1 MNKNLKKMREKR
13 NEIITA
19 MEAAVNAAAAEERSL
34 TDDEITAYNGHRDE
48 LTRIDATI
56 AAIENVRSAE
66 REEEHLP
73 KDGEKLTPEERS
85 FLSYLRGEIRADVN
99 TTKTN
104 SGAVIPTTVA
114 DRIVEYVK
122 NVSPIAEYATRYEGI
137 GKITI
142 AYEDSTNALSAS
154 YVDDLTSA
162 DATAQKLLSVT
173 LEGYMLRVPVKVSQQ
188 LLDNSQVDLIAYLVR
203 RIGDTLAAKI
213 EKEFLI
219 GTSGKVVGLA
229 GGVTQTVTAASA
241 TAVTTDELIDVQD
254 AVPDI
259 YQANSIWIMHP
270 KTRTAIR
277 KLKDSENR
285 YLLNIDFNA
294 KWGYSLLGKP
304 VYASDAMPEPA
315 AGAKT
320 IFYGDMSGLACI
332 IRGLRVKV
340 LNERFVDENAIGIY
354 GFAEIDAKVENA
366 QKISVLAMKA
376 STGG

>member
-1 MNKNLKKMREKR
+1 MKKNLKRMREKR
-13 NEIITA
+13 NEVIA
-19 MEAAVNAAAAEERSL
+19 EMEAVVNAAAAEERSL

-56 AAIENVRSAE
+56 AALENVRSAE
-66 REEEHLP
+66 REEEHQP
-73 KDGEKLTPEERS
+73 EGDEKLTPEERS

-104 SGAVIPTTVA
+104 AGAVIPTTVA

-173 LEGYMLRVPVKVSQQ
+173 LEGYMIRVPVKVSQQ

-241 TAVTTDELIDVQD
+241 TAVTADELIDVQD

-259 YQANSIWIMHP
+259 YQANGIWIMHP
-270 KTRTAIR
+270 KMRTAIR
-277 KLKDSENR
+277 KLKDSEGR
-285 YLLNIDFNA
+285 YLLNFDLNA
-294 KWGYSLLGKP
+294 KWGYSLLSKP

-340 LNERFVDENAIGIY
+340 LSERFADENAIGIY

-366 QKISVLAMKA
+366 QKISVLTMK
-376 STGG
+376 STT

>member
-1 MNKNLKKMREKR
+1 MNGNLKKMREKR
-13 NEIITA
+13 NEIIAA
-19 MEAAVNAAAAEERSL
+19 MEAVVNAAAAEERSL

-66 REEEHLP
+66 REKERQP

-104 SGAVIPTTVA
+104 AGAVIPTTVA

-142 AYEDSTNALSAS
+142 AYEDSANTLEAS
-154 YVDDLTSA
+154 YVEDLESA
-162 DATAQKLLSVT
+162 DATAQKLVSVT
-173 LEGYMLRVPVKVSQQ
+173 LDGYKIRVPVKVSQQ

-203 RIGDTLAAKI
+203 RIGDALAAKI

-219 GTSGKVVGLA
+219 GTSGKVAGLA
-229 GGVTQTVTAASA
+229 GGVTRTVTAASA
-241 TAVTTDELIDVQD
+241 TAVTADELIDVQD

-259 YQANSIWIMHP
+259 YQANGIWIMHP
-270 KTRTAIR
+270 KMRTAIR
-277 KLKDSENR
+277 KLKDGENR
-285 YLLNIDFNA
+285 YLLNLDLNT

-332 IRGLRVKV
+332 IRGLRVRV
-340 LNERFVDENAIGIY
+340 LTERFADADAVGIF
-354 GFAEIDAKVENA
+354 GFAEIDAKVENT
-366 QKISVLAMKA
+366 QKISVLTMKA
-376 STGG
+376 AT

>member
-1 MNKNLKKMREKR
+1 MNGNLKKMREKR
-13 NEIITA
+13 NEIIAA
-19 MEAAVNAAAAEERSL
+19 MEAVVNAAAAEERSL
-34 TDDEITAYNGHRDE
+34 TDDEITAYNGRRDE

-56 AAIENVRSAE
+56 AALENVRSAE
-66 REEEHLP
+66 RNEEHQP
-73 KDGEKLTPEERS
+73 EGDEKLTPEERS
-85 FLSYLRGEIRADVN
+85 FVSFLRGEIRVDVN

-104 SGAVIPTTVA
+104 AGAVIPTTVA

-142 AYEDSTNALSAS
+142 AYEDDANALSAS
-154 YVDDLTSA
+154 YVEDLESA
-162 DATAQKLLSVT
+162 DATAQKLTSVS
-173 LEGYMLRVPVKVSQQ
+173 LEGYKIRVPVKVSQL

-203 RIGDTLAAKI
+203 RIGDALAAKI
-213 EKEFLI
+213 EREFLI
-219 GTSGKVVGLA
+219 GTSGKVEGLA
-229 GGVTQTVTAASA
+229 GGVKQTVTAASA

-277 KLKDSENR
+277 KLKDGENR
-285 YLLNIDFNA
+285 YLLNLDLNT

-332 IRGLRVKV
+332 IRGLRVRV
-340 LNERFVDENAIGIY
+340 LNERFADVDAVGIF
-354 GFAEIDAKVENA
+354 GFAEIDAKVENT
-366 QKISVLAMKA
+366 QKISVLTMKSA
-376 STGG
+376 T

>member
-1 MNKNLKKMREKR
+1 MNGNLKKMREKR
-13 NEIITA
+13 NEVIA
-19 MEAAVNAAAAEERSL
+19 EMEAVVNAAAAEERSL

-56 AAIENVRSAE
+56 AALENVRSAE
-66 REEEHLP
+66 RNEEHQP
-73 KDGEKLTPEERS
+73 EGDEKLTPEERS
-85 FLSYLRGEIRADVN
+85 FVSFLRGEIRVDVN

-104 SGAVIPTTVA
+104 AGAVIPTTVA

-142 AYEDSTNALSAS
+142 AYEDDANALSAS
-154 YVDDLTSA
+154 YVEDLESA
-162 DATAQKLLSVT
+162 DATAQKLTSVS
-173 LEGYMLRVPVKVSQQ
+173 LEGYKIRVPVKVSQQ

-203 RIGDTLAAKI
+203 RIGDALAAKI
-213 EKEFLI
+213 EREFLI
-219 GTSGKVVGLA
+219 GTSGKVEGLA
-229 GGVTQTVTAASA
+229 GGVKQTVTAASA

-277 KLKDSENR
+277 KLKDGENR
-285 YLLNIDFNA
+285 YLLNLDLNT

-332 IRGLRVKV
+332 IRGLRVRV
-340 LNERFVDENAIGIY
+340 LNERFADVDAVGIF
-354 GFAEIDAKVENA
+354 GFAEIDAKVENT
-366 QKISVLAMKA
+366 QKISVLTMKA
-376 STGG
+376 AT

>member
-1 MNKNLKKMREKR
+1 MKKNLKRMREKR
-13 NEIITA
+13 NEVIA
-19 MEAAVNAAAAEERSL
+19 EMEAVVNAAAAEERSL

-56 AAIENVRSAE
+56 AALENVRSAE
-66 REEEHLP
+66 REEEHQP
-73 KDGEKLTPEERS
+73 EGDEKLTPEERS

-104 SGAVIPTTVA
+104 AGAVIPTTVA

-173 LEGYMLRVPVKVSQQ
+173 LEGYMIRVPVKVSQQ

-241 TAVTTDELIDVQD
+241 TAVTADELIDVQD

-259 YQANSIWIMHP
+259 YQANGIWIMHP
-270 KTRTAIR
+270 KMRTAIR
-277 KLKDSENR
+277 KLKDSEGR
-285 YLLNIDFNA
+285 YLLNFDLNA
-294 KWGYSLLGKP
+294 KWGYSLLSKP

-340 LNERFVDENAIGIY
+340 LSERFADENAIGIY

-366 QKISVLAMKA
+366 QKISVLTMKSA
-376 STGG
+376 T

>member
-1 MNKNLKKMREKR
+1 MKKNLKRMREKR
-13 NEIITA
+13 NEVIA
-19 MEAAVNAAAAEERSL
+19 EMEAVVNAAAAEERSL

-56 AAIENVRSAE
+56 AALENVRSAE
-66 REEEHLP
+66 REEEHQP
-73 KDGEKLTPEERS
+73 EGDEKLTPEERS
-85 FLSYLRGEIRADVN
+85 FVSYLRGEIRADVN

-104 SGAVIPTTVA
+104 AGAVIPTTVA

-142 AYEDSTNALSAS
+142 AYEDGTNALTAS
-154 YVDDLTSA
+154 YVDDLASA
-162 DATAQKLLSVT
+162 DAVAQQLLSIT
-173 LEGYMLRVPVKVSQQ
+173 LDGYKIRVPVKISQQ

-219 GTSGKVVGLA
+219 GTSGKVAGLA
-229 GGVTQTVTAASA
+229 GGVTQTVTAASETVV
-241 TAVTTDELIDVQD
+241 TADELIDVQD

-259 YQANSIWIMHP
+259 YQANGIWIMHP
-270 KTRTAIR
+270 KMRTAIR
-277 KLKDSENR
+277 KLKDGENR
-285 YLLNIDFNA
+285 YLLNLDLNA

-340 LNERFVDENAIGIY
+340 LTERFADTDAIGIF
-354 GFAEIDAKVENA
+354 GFAEIDAKVENT
-366 QKISVLAMKA
+366 QKISVLTMKA
-376 STGG
+376 AT

>member
-1 MNKNLKKMREKR
+1 MNGNLKKMREKR
-13 NEIITA
+13 NEIIAA
-19 MEAAVNAAAAEERSL
+19 MEAVVNAAAAEERSL
-34 TDDEITAYNGHRDE
+34 TDDEITAYNGHRYE

-66 REEEHLP
+66 REEEHPP
-73 KDGEKLTPEERS
+73 KGDEKLTPEERS
-85 FLSYLRGEIRADVN
+85 FLGYLRGEIRADVN

-173 LEGYMLRVPVKVSQQ
+173 LEGYMIRVPVKVSQQ

-340 LNERFVDENAIGIY
+340 LNERFADENAIGIY

-366 QKISVLAMKA
+366 QKISVLTMKA
-376 STGG
+376 ATGG

>member
-1 MNKNLKKMREKR
+1 MSKSLKKMREKR
-13 NEIITA
+13 NDVITA
-19 MEAAVNAAAAEERSL
+19 MEAVVNAAAAEERSL

-56 AAIENVRSAE
+56 AALENVRSAE
-66 REEEHLP
+66 REEEHPP
-73 KDGEKLTPEERS
+73 KDGGKLTPEERS
-85 FLSYLRGEIRADVN
+85 FLGYLRGEIRADVN

-173 LEGYMLRVPVKVSQQ
+173 LEGYMIRVPVKVSQQ

-277 KLKDSENR
+277 KLKDSEGR
-285 YLLNIDFNA
+285 YLLNLDLNA

-315 AGAKT
+315 SGAKT

-340 LNERFVDENAIGIY
+340 LSERFADENAIGIY

-366 QKISVLAMKA
+366 QKISVLTMKA
-376 STGG
+376 ATGG

>member
-1 MNKNLKKMREKR
+1 MNGNLKKMREKR
-13 NEIITA
+13 NEIIAA
-19 MEAAVNAAAAEERSL
+19 MEAVVNAAAAEERSL
-34 TDDEITAYNGHRDE
+34 TDDEITAYNGHREE

-56 AAIENVRSAE
+56 AALENVRSAE
-66 REEEHLP
+66 RNEEHQP
-73 KDGEKLTPEERS
+73 EGDEKLTPEERS
-85 FLSYLRGEIRADVN
+85 FVSFLRGEIRADVN

-104 SGAVIPTTVA
+104 AGAVIPTTVA

-142 AYEDSTNALSAS
+142 AYEDDANALSAS
-154 YVDDLTSA
+154 YVEDLESA
-162 DATAQKLLSVT
+162 DATAQKLTSVS
-173 LEGYMLRVPVKVSQQ
+173 LEGYKIRVPVKVSQQ
-188 LLDNSQVDLIAYLVR
+188 LLENSQVDLIAYLVR
-203 RIGDTLAAKI
+203 RIGDALAAKI
-213 EKEFLI
+213 EREFLI
-219 GTSGKVVGLA
+219 GTSGKVAGLA
-229 GGVTQTVTAASA
+229 GGVKQTVTAASA

-277 KLKDSENR
+277 KLKDGENR
-285 YLLNIDFNA
+285 YLLNLDLNT

-332 IRGLRVKV
+332 IRGLRVRV
-340 LNERFVDENAIGIY
+340 LNERFADVDAVGIF
-354 GFAEIDAKVENA
+354 GFAEIDAKVENT
-366 QKISVLAMKA
+366 QKISVLTMKSA
-376 STGG
+376 T

>member
-1 MNKNLKKMREKR
+1 MNGNLKKMREKR
-13 NEIITA
+13 NEIIAA
-19 MEAAVNAAAAEERSL
+19 MEAVVNAAAAEERSL
-34 TDDEITAYNGHRDE
+34 TDDEITAYNGRRDE

-56 AAIENVRSAE
+56 AALENVRSAE
-66 REEEHLP
+66 RNEEHQP
-73 KDGEKLTPEERS
+73 EGDEKLTPEERS
-85 FLSYLRGEIRADVN
+85 FVSFLRGEIRVDVN

-104 SGAVIPTTVA
+104 AGAVIPTTVA

-142 AYEDSTNALSAS
+142 AYEDDANALSAS
-154 YVDDLTSA
+154 YVEDLESA
-162 DATAQKLLSVT
+162 DATAQKLTSVS
-173 LEGYMLRVPVKVSQQ
+173 LEGYKIRVPVKVSQQ

-203 RIGDTLAAKI
+203 RIGDALAAKI
-213 EKEFLI
+213 EREFLI
-219 GTSGKVVGLA
+219 GTSGKVEGLA
-229 GGVTQTVTAASA
+229 GGVKQTVTAASA

-277 KLKDSENR
+277 KLKDGENR
-285 YLLNIDFNA
+285 YLLNLDLNT

-332 IRGLRVKV
+332 IRGLRVRV
-340 LNERFVDENAIGIY
+340 LNERFADVDAVGIF
-354 GFAEIDAKVENA
+354 GFAEIDAKVENT
-366 QKISVLAMKA
+366 QKISVLTMKA
-376 STGG
+376 AT

>member
-1 MNKNLKKMREKR
+1 MNGNLKKMREKR
-13 NEIITA
+13 NEIIAA
-19 MEAAVNAAAAEERSL
+19 MEAVVNAAAAEERSL
-34 TDDEITAYNGHRDE
+34 TDDEITAYNGRRDE

-56 AAIENVRSAE
+56 AALENVRSAE
-66 REEEHLP
+66 RNEEHQP
-73 KDGEKLTPEERS
+73 EGDEKLTPEERS
-85 FLSYLRGEIRADVN
+85 FVSFMRGEIRVDVN

-104 SGAVIPTTVA
+104 AGAVIPTTVA

-142 AYEDSTNALSAS
+142 AYEDDANALSAS
-154 YVDDLTSA
+154 YVEDLESA
-162 DATAQKLLSVT
+162 DATAQKLTSVS
-173 LEGYMLRVPVKVSQQ
+173 LDGYKIRVPVKVSQQ

-203 RIGDTLAAKI
+203 RIGDALAAKI
-213 EKEFLI
+213 EREFLI
-219 GTSGKVVGLA
+219 GTSGKVEGLA
-229 GGVTQTVTAASA
+229 GGVKQTVTAASA

-277 KLKDSENR
+277 KLKDGENR
-285 YLLNIDFNA
+285 YLLNLDLNT

-320 IFYGDMSGLACI
+320 IFYCDMSGLACI
-332 IRGLRVKV
+332 IRGLRVRV
-340 LNERFVDENAIGIY
+340 LNERFADVDAVGIF
-354 GFAEIDAKVENA
+354 GFAEIDAKVENT
-366 QKISVLAMKA
+366 QKISVLTMKA
-376 STGG
+376 ATGG

>member
-1 MNKNLKKMREKR
+1 MNGNLKKMREKR
-13 NEIITA
+13 NEIIAA
-19 MEAAVNAAAAEERSL
+19 MEAVVNAAAAEERSL

-56 AAIENVRSAE
+56 AALENVRSAE
-66 REEEHLP
+66 RNEEHQP
-73 KDGEKLTPEERS
+73 EGDEKLTPEERS
-85 FLSYLRGEIRADVN
+85 FLGYLRGEIRADVN

-173 LEGYMLRVPVKVSQQ
+173 LEGYMIRVPVKVSQQ

-277 KLKDSENR
+277 KLKDSEGR
-285 YLLNIDFNA
+285 YLLNLDLNA

-340 LNERFVDENAIGIY
+340 LNERFADENAIGIY

-366 QKISVLAMKA
+366 QKISVLTMKSA
-376 STGG
+376 T

>member
-1 MNKNLKKMREKR
+1 MNGNLKKMREKR
-13 NEIITA
+13 NEIIAA
-19 MEAAVNAAAAEERSL
+19 MEAVVNAAAAEERSL
-34 TDDEITAYNGHRDE
+34 TDDEITAYNGHREE

-56 AAIENVRSAE
+56 AALENVRSAE
-66 REEEHLP
+66 RNEEHQP
-73 KDGEKLTPEERS
+73 EGDEKLTPEERS
-85 FLSYLRGEIRADVN
+85 FVSFLRGEIRADVN

-104 SGAVIPTTVA
+104 AGAVIPTTVA

-142 AYEDSTNALSAS
+142 AYEDDANALSAS
-154 YVDDLTSA
+154 YVEDLESA
-162 DATAQKLLSVT
+162 DATAQKLTSVS
-173 LEGYMLRVPVKVSQQ
+173 LEGYKIRVPVKVSQQ

-203 RIGDTLAAKI
+203 RIGDALAAKI
-213 EKEFLI
+213 EREFLI
-219 GTSGKVVGLA
+219 GTSGKVAGLA
-229 GGVTQTVTAASA
+229 GGVKQTVTAASA

-277 KLKDSENR
+277 KLKDGENR
-285 YLLNIDFNA
+285 YLLNLDLNT

-332 IRGLRVKV
+332 IRGLRVRV
-340 LNERFVDENAIGIY
+340 LNERFAEVDAVGIF
-354 GFAEIDAKVENA
+354 GFAEIDAKVENT
-366 QKISVLAMKA
+366 QKISVLTMKSA
-376 STGG
+376 T

>member
-1 MNKNLKKMREKR
+1 MNGNLKKMREKR
-13 NEIITA
+13 NEIIAA
-19 MEAAVNAAAAEERSL
+19 MEAVVNAAAAEERSL
-34 TDDEITAYNGHRDE
+34 TDDEITAYNGRRDE

-56 AAIENVRSAE
+56 AALENVRSAE
-66 REEEHLP
+66 RNEEHQP
-73 KDGEKLTPEERS
+73 EGDEKLTPEERS
-85 FLSYLRGEIRADVN
+85 FVSFLRGEIRVDVN

-104 SGAVIPTTVA
+104 AGAVIPTTVA

-142 AYEDSTNALSAS
+142 AYEDDANALSAS
-154 YVDDLTSA
+154 YVEDLESA
-162 DATAQKLLSVT
+162 DATAQKLTSVS
-173 LEGYMLRVPVKVSQQ
+173 LEGYKIRVPVKVSQQ

-203 RIGDTLAAKI
+203 RIGDALAAKI
-213 EKEFLI
+213 EREFLI
-219 GTSGKVVGLA
+219 GTSGKVEGLA
-229 GGVTQTVTAASA
+229 GGVKQTVTAASA

-259 YQANSIWIMHP
+259 HQANSIWIMHP

-277 KLKDSENR
+277 KLKDGENR
-285 YLLNIDFNA
+285 YLLNLDLNT
-294 KWGYSLLGKP
+294 KWGYKP

-332 IRGLRVKV
+332 IRGLRVRV
-340 LNERFVDENAIGIY
+340 LAERFADVDAVGIF
-354 GFAEIDAKVENA
+354 GFAEIDAKVENT
-366 QKISVLAMKA
+366 QKISVLTMKA
-376 STGG
+376 ATGG

>member
-1 MNKNLKKMREKR
+1 MNGNLKKMREKR
-13 NEIITA
+13 NEIIAA
-19 MEAAVNAAAAEERSL
+19 MEAVVNAAAAEERSL

-66 REEEHLP
+66 REEEHPP

-85 FLSYLRGEIRADVN
+85 FVSYLRGEIRADVN

-104 SGAVIPTTVA
+104 TGAVIPTTVA

-142 AYEDSTNALSAS
+142 AYEDSTNALTAS
-154 YVDDLTSA
+154 YVDDLASA
-162 DATAQKLLSVT
+162 DAVAQQLLSIT
-173 LEGYMLRVPVKVSQQ
+173 LDGYKIRVPVKISQQ

-219 GTSGKVVGLA
+219 GTSGKVAGLA
-229 GGVTQTVTAASA
+229 GGVTQTVTSASA
-241 TAVTTDELIDVQD
+241 TAVTADELIDVQD

-259 YQANSIWIMHP
+259 Y
-270 KTRTAIR
+270 
-277 KLKDSENR
+277 
-285 YLLNIDFNA
+285 
-294 KWGYSLLGKP
+294 
-304 VYASDAMPEPA
+304 
-315 AGAKT
+315 
-320 IFYGDMSGLACI
+320 
-332 IRGLRVKV
+332 
-340 LNERFVDENAIGIY
+340 
-354 GFAEIDAKVENA
+354 
-366 QKISVLAMKA
+366 
-376 STGG
+376 

>member
-1 MNKNLKKMREKR
+1 MSKSLKKMREKR
-13 NEIITA
+13 NDVITA
-19 MEAAVNAAAAEERSL
+19 MEAVVNAAAAEERSL
-34 TDDEITAYNGHRDE
+34 TDDEITAYNGRRDE

-66 REEEHLP
+66 REEEHPP
-73 KDGEKLTPEERS
+73 KAGEKLTPEERS

-173 LEGYMLRVPVKVSQQ
+173 LEGYMIRVPVKVSQQ

-340 LNERFVDENAIGIY
+340 LNERFADENAIGIY

-366 QKISVLAMKA
+366 QKISALTMKSA
-376 STGG
+376 T

>member
-1 MNKNLKKMREKR
+1 MNGNLKKMREKR
-13 NEIITA
+13 NEIIAA
-19 MEAAVNAAAAEERSL
+19 MEAVVNAAAAEERSL
-34 TDDEITAYNGHRDE
+34 TDDEITAYNGRRDE

-56 AAIENVRSAE
+56 AALENVRSAE
-66 REEEHLP
+66 RNEEHQP
-73 KDGEKLTPEERS
+73 EGDEKLTPEERS
-85 FLSYLRGEIRADVN
+85 FVSFLRGEIRVDVN

-104 SGAVIPTTVA
+104 AGAVIPTTVA

-142 AYEDSTNALSAS
+142 AYEDDANALSAS
-154 YVDDLTSA
+154 YVEDLESA
-162 DATAQKLLSVT
+162 DATAQKLTSVS
-173 LEGYMLRVPVKVSQQ
+173 LEGYKIRVPVKVSQQ

-203 RIGDTLAAKI
+203 RIGDALAAKI
-213 EKEFLI
+213 EREFLI
-219 GTSGKVVGLA
+219 GTSGKVEGLA
-229 GGVTQTVTAASA
+229 GGVKQTVTAVSA

-277 KLKDSENR
+277 KLKDGENR
-285 YLLNIDFNA
+285 YLLNLDLNT

-332 IRGLRVKV
+332 IRGLRVRV
-340 LNERFVDENAIGIY
+340 LNERFADVDAVGIF
-354 GFAEIDAKVENA
+354 GFAEIDAKIENT
-366 QKISVLAMKA
+366 QKMSVLTMKA
-376 STGG
+376 AT

>member
-1 MNKNLKKMREKR
+1 MNGNLKKMREKR
-13 NEIITA
+13 NEIIAA
-19 MEAAVNAAAAEERSL
+19 MEAVVNAAAAEERSL
-34 TDDEITAYNGHRDE
+34 TDDEITAYNGRRDE

-56 AAIENVRSAE
+56 AALENVRSAE
-66 REEEHLP
+66 RNKEHQP
-73 KDGEKLTPEERS
+73 EGDEKLTPEERS
-85 FLSYLRGEIRADVN
+85 FVSFLRGEIRVDVN

-104 SGAVIPTTVA
+104 AGAVIPTTVA

-142 AYEDSTNALSAS
+142 AYEDDANALSAS
-154 YVDDLTSA
+154 YVEDLESA
-162 DATAQKLLSVT
+162 DATAQKLTSVS
-173 LEGYMLRVPVKVSQQ
+173 LDGYKIRVPVKVSQQ

-203 RIGDTLAAKI
+203 RIGDALAAKI
-213 EKEFLI
+213 EREFLI
-219 GTSGKVVGLA
+219 GTSGKVEGLA
-229 GGVTQTVTAASA
+229 GGVKQTVTAASA

-277 KLKDSENR
+277 KLKDGENR
-285 YLLNIDFNA
+285 YLLNLDLNT

-332 IRGLRVKV
+332 IRGLRVRV
-340 LNERFVDENAIGIY
+340 LNERFADVDAVGIF
-354 GFAEIDAKVENA
+354 GFAEIDAKVENT
-366 QKISVLAMKA
+366 QKISVLTMKSA
-376 STGG
+376 T

>member
-1 MNKNLKKMREKR
+1 MNGNLKKMREKR
-13 NEIITA
+13 NETIAA
-19 MEAAVNAAAAEERSL
+19 MEAVVNAAAAEERSL
-34 TDDEITAYNGHRDE
+34 TDDEITAYNGHREE

-56 AAIENVRSAE
+56 AALENVRSAE
-66 REEEHLP
+66 REEEHQP
-73 KDGEKLTPEERS
+73 EGDEKLTPEERS

-104 SGAVIPTTVA
+104 AGAVIPTTVA
-114 DRIVEYVK
+114 DRIVEYVR

-142 AYEDSTNALSAS
+142 AYEDSANTLEAS
-154 YVDDLTSA
+154 YVEDLESA
-162 DATAQKLLSVT
+162 DATAQKLVSVT
-173 LEGYMLRVPVKVSQQ
+173 LDGYKIRVPVKVSQQ

-203 RIGDTLAAKI
+203 RIGDALAAKI

-219 GTSGKVVGLA
+219 GTSGKVAGLA
-229 GGVTQTVTAASA
+229 GGVTRTVTAASA
-241 TAVTTDELIDVQD
+241 TAVTADELIDVQD

-259 YQANSIWIMHP
+259 YQANGIWIMHP
-270 KTRTAIR
+270 KMRTAIR
-277 KLKDSENR
+277 KLKDGENR
-285 YLLNIDFNA
+285 YLLNLDLNT

-332 IRGLRVKV
+332 IRGLRVRV
-340 LNERFVDENAIGIY
+340 LNERFADVDAVGIF
-354 GFAEIDAKVENA
+354 GFAEIDAKVENT
-366 QKISVLAMKA
+366 QKISVLTMKSA
-376 STGG
+376 T

>member
-1 MNKNLKKMREKR
+1 MNGNLKKMREKR
-13 NEIITA
+13 NEIIAA
-19 MEAAVNAAAAEERSL
+19 MEAVVNAAAAEERSL
-34 TDDEITAYNGHRDE
+34 TDDEITAYNGHREE

-56 AAIENVRSAE
+56 AALENVRSAE
-66 REEEHLP
+66 RNEEHQP
-73 KDGEKLTPEERS
+73 EGDEKLTPEERS
-85 FLSYLRGEIRADVN
+85 FVSFLRGEIRADVN

-104 SGAVIPTTVA
+104 AGAVIPTTVA

-142 AYEDSTNALSAS
+142 AYEDDANALSAS
-154 YVDDLTSA
+154 YVEDLESA
-162 DATAQKLLSVT
+162 DATAQKLTSVS
-173 LEGYMLRVPVKVSQQ
+173 LEGYKIRVPVKVSQQ

-203 RIGDTLAAKI
+203 RIGDALAAKI
-213 EKEFLI
+213 EMEFLI
-219 GTSGKVVGLA
+219 GTSGKVAGLA
-229 GGVTQTVTAASA
+229 GGVKQTVTAASA

-277 KLKDSENR
+277 KLKDGENR
-285 YLLNIDFNA
+285 YLLNLDLNT

-332 IRGLRVKV
+332 IRGLRVRV
-340 LNERFVDENAIGIY
+340 LNERFADVDAVGIF
-354 GFAEIDAKVENA
+354 GFAEIDAKVENT
-366 QKISVLAMKA
+366 QKISVLTMKSA
-376 STGG
+376 T

>member
-1 MNKNLKKMREKR
+1 MNGNLKKMREKR
-13 NEIITA
+13 NEVIA
-19 MEAAVNAAAAEERSL
+19 EMEAVVNAAAAEERSL

-66 REEEHLP
+66 REEEHQP
-73 KDGEKLTPEERS
+73 DGDEKLTPEERS

-154 YVDDLTSA
+154 YVDDLASA

-173 LEGYMLRVPVKVSQQ
+173 LEGYMIRVPVKVSQQ

-259 YQANSIWIMHP
+259 YQANGIWIMHP

-277 KLKDSENR
+277 KLKDSEGR
-285 YLLNIDFNA
+285 YLLNLDLNA

-340 LNERFVDENAIGIY
+340 LAERFADENAIGIY

-366 QKISVLAMKA
+366 QKISVLTMKSA
-376 STGG
+376 T

>member
-1 MNKNLKKMREKR
+1 MNGNLKKMREKR
-13 NEIITA
+13 NEIIAA
-19 MEAAVNAAAAEERSL
+19 MEAVVNAAAAEERSL
-34 TDDEITAYNGHRDE
+34 TDDEITAYNGRRDE

-56 AAIENVRSAE
+56 AALENVRSAE
-66 REEEHLP
+66 RNEEHQP
-73 KDGEKLTPEERS
+73 EGDEKLTPEERS
-85 FLSYLRGEIRADVN
+85 FVSFLRGEIRVDVN

-104 SGAVIPTTVA
+104 AGAVIPTTVA

-142 AYEDSTNALSAS
+142 AYEDDANALSAS
-154 YVDDLTSA
+154 YVEDLESA
-162 DATAQKLLSVT
+162 DATAQKLTSVS
-173 LEGYMLRVPVKVSQQ
+173 LEGYKIRVPVKVSQQ

-203 RIGDTLAAKI
+203 RIGDALAAKI
-213 EKEFLI
+213 EREFLI
-219 GTSGKVVGLA
+219 GTSGKVEGLA
-229 GGVTQTVTAASA
+229 GGVKQTVTAASA

-277 KLKDSENR
+277 KLKDGENR
-285 YLLNIDFNA
+285 YLLNLDLNT

-332 IRGLRVKV
+332 IRGLRVRV
-340 LNERFVDENAIGIY
+340 LNERFADVDAVGIF
-354 GFAEIDAKVENA
+354 GFAEIDAKVENT
-366 QKISVLAMKA
+366 QKISVLTMKSA
-376 STGG
+376 T

>member
-1 MNKNLKKMREKR
+1 MNGNLKKMREKR
-13 NEIITA
+13 NEIIAA
-19 MEAAVNAAAAEERSL
+19 MEAVVNAAAAEERSL
-34 TDDEITAYNGHRDE
+34 TDDEITAYNGHRE
-48 LTRIDATI
+48 EMTRIDATI
-56 AAIENVRSAE
+56 AALENVRSAE
-66 REEEHLP
+66 RNEEHP
-73 KDGEKLTPEERS
+73 PEGDEKLTPEERS
-85 FLSYLRGEIRADVN
+85 FLGYLRGEIRADVN

-173 LEGYMLRVPVKVSQQ
+173 LEGYMIRVPVKVSQQ

-277 KLKDSENR
+277 KLKDSEGR
-285 YLLNIDFNA
+285 YLLNLDLNA

-340 LNERFVDENAIGIY
+340 LAERFADENAIGIY

-366 QKISVLAMKA
+366 QKISVLTMKSA
-376 STGG
+376 T

>member
-1 MNKNLKKMREKR
+1 MKKNLKRMREKR
-13 NEIITA
+13 NEVIA
-19 MEAAVNAAAAEERSL
+19 EMEAVVNAAAAEERSL

-56 AAIENVRSAE
+56 AALENVRSAE
-66 REEEHLP
+66 REEEHQP
-73 KDGEKLTPEERS
+73 EGDEKLTPEERS

-104 SGAVIPTTVA
+104 AGAVIPTTVA

-173 LEGYMLRVPVKVSQQ
+173 LEGYMIRVPVKVSQQ

-219 GTSGKVVGLA
+219 GTSGKVAGLA
-229 GGVTQTVTAASA
+229 RGVTRTVTAASA
-241 TAVTTDELIDVQD
+241 TAVTADELIDVQH

-259 YQANSIWIMHP
+259 YQANGIWIMHP
-270 KTRTAIR
+270 KMRTAIR
-277 KLKDSENR
+277 KLKDGENR
-285 YLLNIDFNA
+285 YLLNLDLNT

-332 IRGLRVKV
+332 IRGLRVRV
-340 LNERFVDENAIGIY
+340 LNERFAGVVAVGVL
-354 GFAEIDAKVENA
+354 GFAVIDAEVEGTLG
-366 QKISVLAMKA
+366 ISVLTMKSA
-376 STGG
+376 T

>member
-1 MNKNLKKMREKR
+1 MKKNLKRMREKR
-13 NEIITA
+13 NEVIA
-19 MEAAVNAAAAEERSL
+19 EMEAVVNAAAAEERSL

-56 AAIENVRSAE
+56 AALENVRSAE
-66 REEEHLP
+66 REEEHQP
-73 KDGEKLTPEERS
+73 EGDENLTPEERS

-104 SGAVIPTTVA
+104 AGAVIPTTVA
-114 DRIVEYVK
+114 DRIVEYVR

-142 AYEDSTNALSAS
+142 AYEDSANTLEAS
-154 YVDDLTSA
+154 YVEDLESA
-162 DATAQKLLSVT
+162 DATAQKLVSVT
-173 LEGYMLRVPVKVSQQ
+173 LDGYKIRVPVKVSQQ

-203 RIGDTLAAKI
+203 RIGDALAAKI

-219 GTSGKVVGLA
+219 GTSGKVAGLA
-229 GGVTQTVTAASA
+229 GGVTRTVTAASA
-241 TAVTTDELIDVQD
+241 TAVTADELIDVQD

-259 YQANSIWIMHP
+259 YQANGIWIMHP
-270 KTRTAIR
+270 KMRTAIR
-277 KLKDSENR
+277 KLKDGENR
-285 YLLNIDFNA
+285 YLLNLDLNT

-332 IRGLRVKV
+332 IRGLRVRV
-340 LNERFVDENAIGIY
+340 LNERFADVDAVGIF

-366 QKISVLAMKA
+366 QKISVLTMKS
-376 STGG
+376 ST

>member
-1 MNKNLKKMREKR
+1 
-13 NEIITA
+13 
-19 MEAAVNAAAAEERSL
+19 MEAMVNAAAAEERSL

-66 REEEHLP
+66 REEEHP
-73 KDGEKLTPEERS
+73 PQDGEKLTPEERS
-85 FLSYLRGEIRADVN
+85 FVSYLRGEIRADVN
-99 TTKTN
+99 TTKAN
-104 SGAVIPTTVA
+104 AGAVIPTTVA

-142 AYEDSTNALSAS
+142 AYEDSTNALTAS
-154 YVDDLTSA
+154 YVDDLASA
-162 DATAQKLLSVT
+162 DAVAQQLLSIT
-173 LEGYMLRVPVKVSQQ
+173 LDGYKIRVPVKISQQ

-219 GTSGKVVGLA
+219 GTSGKVAGLA

-241 TAVTTDELIDVQD
+241 TAVTADELIDVQD

-259 YQANSIWIMHP
+259 YQANGIWIMHP
-270 KTRTAIR
+270 KMRTAIR
-277 KLKDSENR
+277 KLKDGENR
-285 YLLNIDFNA
+285 YLLNLDLNA

-340 LNERFVDENAIGIY
+340 LTERFADADAIGIF
-354 GFAEIDAKVENA
+354 GFAEIDAKVENT
-366 QKISVLAMKA
+366 QKISVLTMKSA
-376 STGG
+376 T

>member
-1 MNKNLKKMREKR
+1 MNGNLKKMREKR
-13 NEIITA
+13 NEIIAA
-19 MEAAVNAAAAEERSL
+19 MEAVVNAAAAEERSL
-34 TDDEITAYNGHRDE
+34 TDDEITAYNGHREE

-56 AAIENVRSAE
+56 AALENVRSAE
-66 REEEHLP
+66 RNEEHQP
-73 KDGEKLTPEERS
+73 EGDEKLTPEERS
-85 FLSYLRGEIRADVN
+85 FVSFLRGEIRADVN

-104 SGAVIPTTVA
+104 AGAVIPTTVA

-142 AYEDSTNALSAS
+142 AYEDDANALSAS
-154 YVDDLTSA
+154 YVEDLESA
-162 DATAQKLLSVT
+162 DATAQKLTSVS
-173 LEGYMLRVPVKVSQQ
+173 LEGYKIRVPVKVSQQ

-203 RIGDTLAAKI
+203 RIGDALAAKI
-213 EKEFLI
+213 EREFLI
-219 GTSGKVVGLA
+219 GTSGKVAGLA
-229 GGVTQTVTAASA
+229 GGVKQAVTAASA

-277 KLKDSENR
+277 KLKDGENR
-285 YLLNIDFNA
+285 YLLNLDLNT

-332 IRGLRVKV
+332 IRGLRVRV
-340 LNERFVDENAIGIY
+340 LNERFADVDAVGIF
-354 GFAEIDAKVENA
+354 GFAEIDAKVENT
-366 QKISVLAMKA
+366 QKISVLTMKA
-376 STGG
+376 AT

>member
-1 MNKNLKKMREKR
+1 MNGNLKKMREKR
-13 NEIITA
+13 NEIIAA
-19 MEAAVNAAAAEERSL
+19 MEAVVNAAAAEERSL
-34 TDDEITAYNGHRDE
+34 TDDEITAYNGRRDE

-56 AAIENVRSAE
+56 AALENVRSAE
-66 REEEHLP
+66 RNEEHQP
-73 KDGEKLTPEERS
+73 EGDEKLTPEERS
-85 FLSYLRGEIRADVN
+85 FVSFLRGEIRVDVN

-104 SGAVIPTTVA
+104 AGAVIPTTVA

-142 AYEDSTNALSAS
+142 AYEDDANALSAS
-154 YVDDLTSA
+154 YVEDLESA
-162 DATAQKLLSVT
+162 DATAQKLTSVS
-173 LEGYMLRVPVKVSQQ
+173 LEGYKIRVPVKVSQQ

-203 RIGDTLAAKI
+203 RIGDALAAKI
-213 EKEFLI
+213 EREFLI
-219 GTSGKVVGLA
+219 GTSGKVEGLA
-229 GGVTQTVTAASA
+229 GGVKQTVTAASA

-277 KLKDSENR
+277 KLKDGENR
-285 YLLNIDFNA
+285 YLLNLVLNTQ
-294 KWGYSLLGKP
+294 WGYSLLGKP

-332 IRGLRVKV
+332 IRGLRVRV
-340 LNERFVDENAIGIY
+340 LNERFADVDAVGIF
-354 GFAEIDAKVENA
+354 GFAEIDAKVENT
-366 QKISVLAMKA
+366 QKISVLTMKSA
-376 STGG
+376 T

>member
-1 MNKNLKKMREKR
+1 MNGNLKKMREKR
-13 NEIITA
+13 NEIIAA
-19 MEAAVNAAAAEERSL
+19 MEAVVNAAAAEERSL

-56 AAIENVRSAE
+56 TALENVRSAE
-66 REEEHLP
+66 RKEEHQP
-73 KDGEKLTPEERS
+73 EGDEKLTPEERS
-85 FLSYLRGEIRADVN
+85 FLGYLRGEIRADVN

-104 SGAVIPTTVA
+104 AGAVIPTTVA

-142 AYEDSTNALSAS
+142 AYEDSANTLEAS
-154 YVDDLTSA
+154 YVEDLESA
-162 DATAQKLLSVT
+162 DATAQKLVSVT
-173 LEGYMLRVPVKVSQQ
+173 LDGYKIRVPVKVSQQ

-203 RIGDTLAAKI
+203 RIGDALAAKI
-213 EKEFLI
+213 EKEFLL
-219 GTSGKVVGLA
+219 GTSGKVAGLA
-229 GGVTQTVTAASA
+229 GGVTRTVTAASA
-241 TAVTTDELIDVQD
+241 TAVTADELIDVQD

-259 YQANSIWIMHP
+259 YQANGIWIMHP
-270 KTRTAIR
+270 KMRTAIR
-277 KLKDSENR
+277 KLKDGENR
-285 YLLNIDFNA
+285 YLLNLDLNT

-332 IRGLRVKV
+332 IRGLRVRV
-340 LNERFVDENAIGIY
+340 LTERFADADAVGIF
-354 GFAEIDAKVENA
+354 GFAEIDAKVENT
-366 QKISVLAMKA
+366 QKISVLTMKA
-376 STGG
+376 AT

>member
-1 MNKNLKKMREKR
+1 MNGNLKKMREKR
-13 NEIITA
+13 NEIIAA
-19 MEAAVNAAAAEERSL
+19 MEAVVNAAAAEERSL

-56 AAIENVRSAE
+56 TALENVRSAE
-66 REEEHLP
+66 RNEEHQP
-73 KDGEKLTPEERS
+73 EGDEKLTPEERS
-85 FLSYLRGEIRADVN
+85 FLGYLRGEIRADVN

-173 LEGYMLRVPVKVSQQ
+173 LEGYMIRVPVKVSQQ

-277 KLKDSENR
+277 KLKDSEGR
-285 YLLNIDFNA
+285 YLLNLDLNA

-340 LNERFVDENAIGIY
+340 LAERFADENAIGIY

-366 QKISVLAMKA
+366 QKISVLTMKSA
-376 STGG
+376 T

>member
-1 MNKNLKKMREKR
+1 MKKNLKRMREKR
-13 NEIITA
+13 NEVIA
-19 MEAAVNAAAAEERSL
+19 EMEAVVNAAAAEERSL

-56 AAIENVRSAE
+56 AALENVRSAE
-66 REEEHLP
+66 REEEHQP
-73 KDGEKLTPEERS
+73 EGDEKLTPEERS

-104 SGAVIPTTVA
+104 SGAIIPTTVA

-154 YVDDLTSA
+154 YVEDLTSA

-173 LEGYMLRVPVKVSQQ
+173 LEGYMIRVPVKVSQQ

-219 GTSGKVVGLA
+219 GTSGKVAGLA

-241 TAVTTDELIDVQD
+241 TVVTADELIDVQD

-259 YQANSIWIMHP
+259 YQANGIWIMHP
-270 KTRTAIR
+270 KMRTAIR
-277 KLKDSENR
+277 KLKDGENR
-285 YLLNIDFNA
+285 YLLNLDLNA

-340 LNERFVDENAIGIY
+340 LTERFADTDAIGIF
-354 GFAEIDAKVENA
+354 GFAEIDAKVENT
-366 QKISVLAMKA
+366 QKISVLTMKA
-376 STGG
+376 AT

>member
-1 MNKNLKKMREKR
+1 MNRNLKKMREKR
-13 NEIITA
+13 NEIIAA
-19 MEAAVNAAAAEERSL
+19 MEAVVNAAAAEERSL
-34 TDDEITAYNGHRDE
+34 TDDEITAYNGRRDE

-56 AAIENVRSAE
+56 AALENVRSAE
-66 REEEHLP
+66 RNEEHQP
-73 KDGEKLTPEERS
+73 EGDEKLTPEERS
-85 FLSYLRGEIRADVN
+85 FVSFLRGEIRVDVN

-104 SGAVIPTTVA
+104 AGAVIPTTVA

-142 AYEDSTNALSAS
+142 AYEDDANALSAS
-154 YVDDLTSA
+154 YVEDLESA
-162 DATAQKLLSVT
+162 DATAQKLTSVS
-173 LEGYMLRVPVKVSQQ
+173 LEGYKIRVPVKVSQQ

-203 RIGDTLAAKI
+203 RIGDALAAKI
-213 EKEFLI
+213 EREFLI
-219 GTSGKVVGLA
+219 GTSGKVEGLA
-229 GGVTQTVTAASA
+229 GGVKQTVTAVSA

-277 KLKDSENR
+277 KLKDGENR
-285 YLLNIDFNA
+285 YLLNLDLNT

-332 IRGLRVKV
+332 IRGLRVRI
-340 LNERFVDENAIGIY
+340 LNERFADVDAVGIF
-354 GFAEIDAKVENA
+354 GFAEIDAKIENT
-366 QKISVLAMKA
+366 QKISVLTMKA
-376 STGG
+376 AT

>member
-1 MNKNLKKMREKR
+1 MNGNLKKMREKR
-13 NEIITA
+13 NEIIAA
-19 MEAAVNAAAAEERSL
+19 MEAVVNAAAAEERSL
-34 TDDEITAYNGHRDE
+34 TDDEITAYNGHREE

-56 AAIENVRSAE
+56 AALENVRSAE
-66 REEEHLP
+66 RNEEHQP
-73 KDGEKLTPEERS
+73 EGDEKLTPEERS
-85 FLSYLRGEIRADVN
+85 FVSFLRGEIRADVN

-104 SGAVIPTTVA
+104 AGAVIPTTVA

-142 AYEDSTNALSAS
+142 AYEDDANALSAS
-154 YVDDLTSA
+154 YVEDLESA
-162 DATAQKLLSVT
+162 DATAQKLTSVS
-173 LEGYMLRVPVKVSQQ
+173 LEGYKIRVPVKVSQQ

-203 RIGDTLAAKI
+203 RIGDALAAKI
-213 EKEFLI
+213 EREFLI
-219 GTSGKVVGLA
+219 GTSGKVAGLA
-229 GGVTQTVTAASA
+229 GGVKQTVTAASA

-277 KLKDSENR
+277 KLKDGENR
-285 YLLNIDFNA
+285 YLLNLDLNT

-332 IRGLRVKV
+332 IRGLRVRV
-340 LNERFVDENAIGIY
+340 LTERFADVDAVGIF
-354 GFAEIDAKVENA
+354 GFAEIDAKVENT
-366 QKISVLAMKA
+366 QKISVLTMKSA
-376 STGG
+376 T

>member
-1 MNKNLKKMREKR
+1 MNGNLKKMREKR
-13 NEIITA
+13 NEIIAA
-19 MEAAVNAAAAEERSL
+19 MEAMVNAAAAEERSL

-66 REEEHLP
+66 REEEHP
-73 KDGEKLTPEERS
+73 PQDGEKLTPEERS
-85 FLSYLRGEIRADVN
+85 FVSYLRGEIRADVN
-99 TTKTN
+99 TTKAN
-104 SGAVIPTTVA
+104 AGAVIPTTVA

-142 AYEDSTNALSAS
+142 AYEDSTNALTAS
-154 YVDDLTSA
+154 YVDDLASA
-162 DATAQKLLSVT
+162 DAVAQQLLSIT
-173 LEGYMLRVPVKVSQQ
+173 LDGYKIRVPVKISQQ

-219 GTSGKVVGLA
+219 GTSGKVAGLA

-241 TAVTTDELIDVQD
+241 TAVTADELIDVQD

-259 YQANSIWIMHP
+259 YQANGIWIMHP
-270 KTRTAIR
+270 KMRTAIR
-277 KLKDSENR
+277 KLKDGENR
-285 YLLNIDFNA
+285 YLLNLDLNA

-340 LNERFVDENAIGIY
+340 LTERFADADAIGIF
-354 GFAEIDAKVENA
+354 GFAEIDAKVENT
-366 QKISVLAMKA
+366 QKISVLTMKSA
-376 STGG
+376 T

>member
-1 MNKNLKKMREKR
+1 MNGNLKKMREKR
-13 NEIITA
+13 NEIIAA
-19 MEAAVNAAAAEERSL
+19 MEAVVNAAAAEERSL
-34 TDDEITAYNGHRDE
+34 TDDEITAYNGHREE

-56 AAIENVRSAE
+56 AALENVRSAE
-66 REEEHLP
+66 RNEEHQP
-73 KDGEKLTPEERS
+73 EGDEKLTPEERS
-85 FLSYLRGEIRADVN
+85 FVSFLRGEIRADVN

-104 SGAVIPTTVA
+104 AGAVIPTTVA

-142 AYEDSTNALSAS
+142 AYEDDANALSAS
-154 YVDDLTSA
+154 YVEDLESA
-162 DATAQKLLSVT
+162 DATAQKLTSVS
-173 LEGYMLRVPVKVSQQ
+173 LEGYKIRVPVKVSQQ

-203 RIGDTLAAKI
+203 RIGDALAAKI
-213 EKEFLI
+213 EREFLI
-219 GTSGKVVGLA
+219 GTSGKVAGLA
-229 GGVTQTVTAASA
+229 GGVKQAVTAASA

-277 KLKDSENR
+277 KLKDGENR
-285 YLLNIDFNA
+285 YLLNLDLNT

-332 IRGLRVKV
+332 IRGLRVRV
-340 LNERFVDENAIGIY
+340 LNERFADVDAVGIF
-354 GFAEIDAKVENA
+354 GFAEIDAKVENT
-366 QKISVLAMKA
+366 QKISVLTMKSA
-376 STGG
+376 T

>member
-1 MNKNLKKMREKR
+1 MKKNLKRMREKR
-13 NEIITA
+13 NEVIA
-19 MEAAVNAAAAEERSL
+19 EMEAVVNAAAAEERSL

-56 AAIENVRSAE
+56 AALENVRSAE
-66 REEEHLP
+66 RNEEHQP
-73 KDGEKLTPEERS
+73 EGDEKLTPEERS
-85 FLSYLRGEIRADVN
+85 FLGYLRGEIRADVN

-142 AYEDSTNALSAS
+142 AYEDSANTLEAS
-154 YVDDLTSA
+154 YVEDLESA
-162 DATAQKLLSVT
+162 DATAQKLVSVT
-173 LEGYMLRVPVKVSQQ
+173 LDGYKIRVPVKVSQQ

-203 RIGDTLAAKI
+203 RIGDALAAKI

-219 GTSGKVVGLA
+219 GTSGKVAGLA
-229 GGVTQTVTAASA
+229 GGVTRTVTAASA
-241 TAVTTDELIDVQD
+241 TAVTADELIDVQD

-259 YQANSIWIMHP
+259 YQANGIWIMHP
-270 KTRTAIR
+270 KMRTAIR
-277 KLKDSENR
+277 KLKDGENR
-285 YLLNIDFNA
+285 YLLNLDLNT

-332 IRGLRVKV
+332 IRGLRVRV
-340 LNERFVDENAIGIY
+340 LNERFADVDAVGIF
-354 GFAEIDAKVENA
+354 GFAEIDAKVENT
-366 QKISVLAMKA
+366 QKISVLTMKSA
-376 STGG
+376 T

>member
-1 MNKNLKKMREKR
+1 MNGNLKKMREKR
-13 NEIITA
+13 NEIIAA
-19 MEAAVNAAAAEERSL
+19 MEAVVNAAAAEERSL
-34 TDDEITAYNGHRDE
+34 TDDEITAYNGRRDE

-56 AAIENVRSAE
+56 AALENVRSAE
-66 REEEHLP
+66 RNEEHQP
-73 KDGEKLTPEERS
+73 EGDEKLTPEERS
-85 FLSYLRGEIRADVN
+85 FVSFLRGEIRVDVN

-104 SGAVIPTTVA
+104 AGAVIPTTVA

-142 AYEDSTNALSAS
+142 AYEDDANALSAS
-154 YVDDLTSA
+154 YVEDLESA
-162 DATAQKLLSVT
+162 DATAQKLTSVS
-173 LEGYMLRVPVKVSQQ
+173 LEGYKIRVPVKVSQQ

-203 RIGDTLAAKI
+203 RIGDALAAKI
-213 EKEFLI
+213 EREFLI
-219 GTSGKVVGLA
+219 GTSGKVEGLA
-229 GGVTQTVTAASA
+229 GGVKQTVTAASA

-259 YQANSIWIMHP
+259 HQANSIWIMHP
-270 KTRTAIR
+270 KMRTAIR
-277 KLKDSENR
+277 KLKDGENR
-285 YLLNIDFNA
+285 YLLNLDLNT

-332 IRGLRVKV
+332 IRGLRVRV
-340 LNERFVDENAIGIY
+340 LAERFADVDAVGIF
-354 GFAEIDAKVENA
+354 GFAEIDAKVENT
-366 QKISVLAMKA
+366 QKISVLTMKA
-376 STGG
+376 ATGG

>member
-1 MNKNLKKMREKR
+1 MNGNLKKMREKR
-13 NEIITA
+13 NEIIAA
-19 MEAAVNAAAAEERSL
+19 MEAVVNAAAAEERSL
-34 TDDEITAYNGHRDE
+34 TDDEITAYNGRRDE

-56 AAIENVRSAE
+56 AALENVRSAE
-66 REEEHLP
+66 REKEHQP
-73 KDGEKLTPEERS
+73 EGDEKLTPEERS

-104 SGAVIPTTVA
+104 AGAVIPTTVA

-142 AYEDSTNALSAS
+142 AYEDSTNALTAS

-173 LEGYMLRVPVKVSQQ
+173 LEGYMIRVPVKVSQQ

-241 TAVTTDELIDVQD
+241 TAVTADELIDVQD

-259 YQANSIWIMHP
+259 YQANGIWIMHP
-270 KTRTAIR
+270 KMRTAIR
-277 KLKDSENR
+277 KLKDGENR
-285 YLLNIDFNA
+285 YLLNLDLNA

-340 LNERFVDENAIGIY
+340 LTERFADTDAIGIF
-354 GFAEIDAKVENA
+354 GFAEIDAKVENT
-366 QKISVLAMKA
+366 QKISVLTMKA
-376 STGG
+376 AT